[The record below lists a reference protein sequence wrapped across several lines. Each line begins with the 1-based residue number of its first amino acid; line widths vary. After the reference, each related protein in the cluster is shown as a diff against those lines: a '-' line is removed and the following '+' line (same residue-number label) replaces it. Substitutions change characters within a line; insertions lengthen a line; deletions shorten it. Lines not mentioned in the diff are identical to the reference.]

1 MLIREV
7 FELEDP
13 IIRFENVSKQYK
25 LGIIGGTTLKEEF
38 QRFGAKMRH
47 QEDPTAKINLDNN
60 KEIMAKNGESF
71 WALQDINI
79 DIKKGETLG
88 IIGRN
93 GAGKSTL
100 LKLLCRITAPTT
112 GTISYNGRIA
122 SMLEVGTGFHGE
134 LTGREN
140 IYLNGAIL
148 GMSKKE
154 ITKKIEKIIEF
165 SECSQFIDT
174 PVKRYSSGMYVKLA
188 FSVSAFLD
196 AEIMI
201 MDEVL
206 AVGDV
211 AFQQKC
217 IARMKELARQEKRT
231 VLYVS
236 HLLPTVSELCE
247 RSIVLEQ
254 GHIGYDGKT
263 SDAINYYLEHDVATS
278 TFIDYTGMIRKG
290 NFKRNSISLMSA
302 SFENKKTAIF
312 HDDESIFLRL
322 NYKLLEDSEDISFR
336 LEIST
341 VDGRPVA
348 TSFMDRFIHGKEGEE
363 QSVLL
368 KYDFPELTEGRY
380 ETKFTFFYHP
390 ETGNTVN
397 IDVLKGLSF
406 EKKYVTVKR
415 MNWNAEKW
423 GNIKLSSPE
432 IVE

>member
-247 RSIVLEQ
+247 RSIVLDILVMMERLQ
-254 GHIGYDGKT
+254 M
-263 SDAINYYLEHDVATS
+263 LS
-278 TFIDYTGMIRKG
+278 TIIWSMMWR
-290 NFKRNSISLMSA
+290 RQPL
-302 SFENKKTAIF
+302 
-312 HDDESIFLRL
+312 
-322 NYKLLEDSEDISFR
+322 
-336 LEIST
+336 ST
-341 VDGRPVA
+341 IQV
-348 TSFMDRFIHGKEGEE
+348 
-363 QSVLL
+363 
-368 KYDFPELTEGRY
+368 
-380 ETKFTFFYHP
+380 
-390 ETGNTVN
+390 
-397 IDVLKGLSF
+397 
-406 EKKYVTVKR
+406 
-415 MNWNAEKW
+415 
-423 GNIKLSSPE
+423 
-432 IVE
+432 